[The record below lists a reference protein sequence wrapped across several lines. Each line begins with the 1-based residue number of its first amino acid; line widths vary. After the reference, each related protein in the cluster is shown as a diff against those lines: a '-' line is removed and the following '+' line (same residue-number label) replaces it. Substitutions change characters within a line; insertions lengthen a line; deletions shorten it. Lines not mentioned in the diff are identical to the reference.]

1 MHIAGNA
8 LKHTNNTLVSM
19 DLNWNY
25 NKEDTWNDNH
35 LKFNIRKKKT
45 TQKKTISLL
54 CTTLLQI

>member
-8 LKHTNNTLVSM
+8 LKHTNNALVSM

-25 NKEDTWNDNH
+25 KKEDTWNDNH
-35 LKFNIRKKKT
+35 LKFNIRKKK
-45 TQKKTISLL
+45 QPKKTIGLL